1 MPTPVSTYEQFRADV
16 IELATLLVHTAV
28 VGDKDLVP
36 MLHARFPSG
45 ATTGWP
51 IQNIDDRN
59 VAARMMAGLV
69 REYEPIVVALTFSAW
84 TGARVVEPRHEAA
97 VACVIDREVTE
108 IHEARLVR
116 HDGRA
121 SLGAWRK
128 WALDEFTAPLIT
140 PIEEAM
146 R

>member
-1 MPTPVSTYEQFRADV
+1 MPTPVLSFDRFRGDV
-16 IELATLLVHTAV
+16 LDLATLLVSTSV

-36 MLHARFPSG
+36 MLHARFTTG

-51 IQNIDDRN
+51 VRMEDRN
-59 VAARMMAGLV
+59 FAVGQMTALV
-69 REYEPIVVALTFSAW
+69 IEYRPALVGLTFSAW
-84 TGARVVEPRHEAA
+84 TGPRAIEPRKEAA
-97 VACVIDREVTE
+97 IACLIDREVIE
-108 IHEARLVR
+108 VHEARLVR

-128 WALDEFTAPLIT
+128 WVLDDFTAPLLT
-140 PIEEAM
+140 PIQEAM